1 MTSIDTLRV
10 LWHPKDDV
18 GSYYEDAAA
27 HDISSRRFA
36 VADGVSSAIFSN
48 IWAKVLVES
57 SIAGDVPIDD
67 PDAFVQW
74 LTPLRREWQQALPV
88 DMNEYTLRKL
98 QETRGGHATLL
109 GLSLLEENGV
119 ISYQAYS
126 IGDCC
131 LFVFSD
137 GKLSASFPANDSAYF
152 GITPK
157 SLPSSRMPRESY
169 EPEKFSGILN
179 VGDTVVL
186 ATDAIACW
194 MFSQMEAGKEVDLA
208 FFSQA
213 DSLDWTEFV
222 KTLRDEDQIRIDDT
236 TILIFRIGEG
246 QEDSDPVEIEPTVA
260 EEAVVEEA
268 VVEEAA
274 VDVEEVVDEGDSK
287 IETECDTAPESSVT
301 GEEDDS
307 QIQQD
312 PTGGKPGLF
321 KRLVENLFGM
331 RRY

>member
-18 GSYYEDAAA
+18 ESYEDAAA
-27 HDISSRRFA
+27 HDISNRRFA

-48 IWAKVLVES
+48 IWADVLVEA
-57 SIAGDVPIDD
+57 SIAGDVPVDD
-67 PDAFVQW
+67 PGAFVQW
-74 LTPLRREWQQALPV
+74 LTPLRREWLQALPAGM
-88 DMNEYTLRKL
+88 DEYTLRKL

-109 GLSLLEENGV
+109 GMSLLEDNGV
-119 ISYQAYS
+119 ILYQAYS

-131 LFVFSD
+131 LFVFRD
-137 GKLSASFPANDSAYF
+137 GQLNTSFPANDSSYF
-152 GITPK
+152 GINPK
-157 SLPSSRMPRESY
+157 SLPSSRWPGESY
-169 EPEKFSGILN
+169 IPEQFSGTLN
-179 VGDTVVL
+179 IGDTVVL

-194 MFSQMEAGKEVDLA
+194 IFDQIEAGKDVDLDL
-208 FFSQA
+208 FSEA
-213 DSLDWTEFV
+213 DSSVWTQFV
-222 KTLRDEDQIRIDDT
+222 KTLRNENQIRFDDT
-236 TILIFRIGEG
+236 TILIFQIGEG
-246 QEDSDPVEIEPTVA
+246 HEDGNPVKIEPI
-260 EEAVVEEA
+260 VVEEA
-268 VVEEAA
+268 DEIVDEVV
-274 VDVEEVVDEGDSK
+274 DEVVDEGDSK
-287 IETECDTAPESSVT
+287 IETESDAVPDSSLT